1 MWLFVKYLSFKNKDM
16 FKQARGALMAT
27 QPESVASAPPMTAAG
42 RQTLRRRTRGT
53 GRKSSETLAAYL
65 FLAPYLV
72 VLGVF
77 TLFVAVYGIG
87 LSFFKIDIGITTP
100 QWVGFRYYRLLFEQ
114 LQYAAQSDFW
124 ISMWNITKY
133 TVFVVIGETAF
144 ALLLAVLLH
153 NIKHIRGFF
162 RTAFYLPAVTSSVA
176 VSLIFLWLY
185 EPQGGINYLLS
196 LVGISGP
203 HWLEDPRFA
212 LPALILL
219 NVWTTSA
226 TFMIYFLAA
235 LQDIPT
241 ELLEA
246 AEVDGANR
254 FRAFWSITF
263 PLLRP
268 AVFLVVALGT
278 IGAFQMF
285 DQAKF
290 MTNGGPLN
298 STLTPL
304 LEIYNKAFGE
314 NQFGYASAMSVIL
327 FIVIFIFT
335 LIQRRLID
343 VRN

>member
-1 MWLFVKYLSFKNKDM
+1 
-16 FKQARGALMAT
+16 MAT

-42 RQTLRRRTRGT
+42 QRTLRRRTRGSE
-53 GRKSSETLAAYL
+53 GARPGETLAAYL
-65 FLAPYLV
+65 FLLPYLI
-72 VLGVF
+72 VLLVF
-77 TLFVAVYGIG
+77 TLFVSVYGIG
-87 LSFFKIDIGITTP
+87 LSLFKIDIGITAP
-100 QWVGFRYYRLLFEQ
+100 QFVGFRYYSLLFQQ
-114 LQYAAQSDFW
+114 LQYASQSDFW
-124 ISMWNITKY
+124 ISMWNIIKY
-133 TVFVVIGETAF
+133 TFFVVIGETAL

-153 NIKHIRGFF
+153 NIKYLKGFF

-176 VSLIFLWLY
+176 VALIFLWLY

-196 LVGISGP
+196 LIGIVGP

-212 LPALILL
+212 LPALIIL
-219 NVWTTSA
+219 NIWTTSA

-235 LQDIPT
+235 LQDIPQ

-246 AEVDGANR
+246 ARVDGADR
-254 FRAFWSITF
+254 FRAFWNVTI

-268 AVFLVVALGT
+268 AIFLVVALGT

-285 DQAKF
+285 DQSKF

-314 NQFGYASAMSVIL
+314 NEFGYAAAMSVVL

-335 LIQRRLID
+335 LIQRRIID
-343 VRN
+343 VRS

>member
-1 MWLFVKYLSFKNKDM
+1 
-16 FKQARGALMAT
+16 MAT

-42 RQTLRRRTRGT
+42 QRTLRRRTGGPKGYRSG
-53 GRKSSETLAAYL
+53 ETLAAYL
-65 FLAPYLV
+65 FLLPYLV

-77 TLFVAVYGIG
+77 TVFVSFYGIG

-100 QWVGFRYYRLLFEQ
+100 QFVGFRYYRLIFEQ
-114 LQYAAQSDFW
+114 LAFASQSDFW
-124 ISMWNITKY
+124 VSMWNIVKY
-133 TVFVVIGETAF
+133 TFFVVIGETAL

-153 NIKHIRGFF
+153 NIKHLKGFF

-185 EPQGGINYLLS
+185 EPQGGINYVLS
-196 LVGISGP
+196 VVGIIGP

-212 LPALILL
+212 LTALIIL
-219 NVWTTSA
+219 NIWTTSA

-235 LQDIPT
+235 LQDIPQ
-241 ELLEA
+241 ELIEA
-246 AEVDGANR
+246 AEVDGAGP
-254 FRAFWSITF
+254 FRAFFNITI

-268 AVFLVVALGT
+268 AIFLVVALGT

-304 LEIYNKAFGE
+304 LEIYNMAFGN
-314 NQFGYASAMSVIL
+314 NQFGYAAAMSVIL

-343 VRN
+343 VQG

>member
-1 MWLFVKYLSFKNKDM
+1 
-16 FKQARGALMAT
+16 MAS
-27 QPESVASAPPMTAAG
+27 QPKSVASAPPLTPGG
-42 RQTLRRRTRGT
+42 RRQLRRGT
-53 GRKSSETLAAYL
+53 GNTTRPGETLAAYL
-65 FLAPYLV
+65 FLAPYIV
-72 VLGVF
+72 ILGIF
-77 TLFVAVYGIG
+77 TLFVAVYGVG
-87 LSFFKIDIGITTP
+87 LSLFKIDIGFTTP
-100 QWVGFRYYRLLFEQ
+100 EFVGFAYYQKLFSQ
-114 LQYAAQSDFW
+114 LAYASESDFW
-124 ISMWNITKY
+124 ISMWNITRY
-133 TVFVVIGETAF
+133 TFFVVIGETAF

-153 NIKHIRGFF
+153 NVKYLKGFF

-185 EPQGGINYLLS
+185 TPQGGINYLLS
-196 LVGISGP
+196 LIGIPGP
-203 HWLEDPRFA
+203 HWLEDPTFA
-212 LPALILL
+212 LPALMIL
-219 NVWTTSA
+219 NIWTTSA

-246 AEVDGANR
+246 AEVDGADR
-254 FRAFWSITF
+254 IRAFWNITL

-268 AVFLVVALGT
+268 AIFLVVALGT

-290 MTNGGPLN
+290 MSQGGNGGPLK

-304 LEIYNKAFGE
+304 LEIYNKAFTD

-327 FIVIFIFT
+327 FIVIFAFT

-343 VRN
+343 VKN

>member
-1 MWLFVKYLSFKNKDM
+1 
-16 FKQARGALMAT
+16 MAT
-27 QPESVASAPPMTAAG
+27 QPESVSSAPPLTSAG
-42 RQTLRRRTRGT
+42 RRTLRRRTGGAGGARA
-53 GRKSSETLAAYL
+53 SETLAAYL

-72 VLGVF
+72 VLAVF
-77 TLFVAVYGIG
+77 TIFVSVYGIG
-87 LSFFKIDIGITTP
+87 LSFFKIDIGITAP
-100 QWVGFRYYRLLFEQ
+100 QFVGFRYYSLLFQQ
-114 LQYAAQSDFW
+114 LQFASDSDFW

-133 TVFVVIGETAF
+133 TLFVVLGETIL
-144 ALLLAVLLH
+144 ALILAVLLH
-153 NIKHIRGFF
+153 NIKYLKGFF
-162 RTAFYLPAVTSSVA
+162 RTVFYLPAVTSSVA

-196 LVGISGP
+196 LVGINGP
-203 HWLEDPRFA
+203 HWLEDPNFA
-212 LPALILL
+212 LPALIIL
-219 NVWTTSA
+219 NIWTTSA

-241 ELLEA
+241 ELIEA
-246 AEVDGANR
+246 AEVDGAGP
-254 FRAFWSITF
+254 FRAFINVTL

-268 AVFLVVALGT
+268 AIFLVVALGT

-290 MTNGGPLN
+290 MTAGGPLR

-314 NQFGYASAMSVIL
+314 NQFGYAAAMSVVL

-343 VRN
+343 VRS

>member
-1 MWLFVKYLSFKNKDM
+1 
-16 FKQARGALMAT
+16 MAT

-42 RQTLRRRTRGT
+42 QNTLRRRTGGSKGYKRG
-53 GRKSSETLAAYL
+53 EALAAYL

-72 VLGVF
+72 VLAVF
-77 TLFVAVYGIG
+77 TLFVSLYGVG
-87 LSFFKIDIGITTP
+87 LSLFKIDIGITAP
-100 QWVGFRYYRLLFEQ
+100 QFVGFRYYQLLFEQ
-114 LQYAAQSDFW
+114 LAYASQSDFW
-124 ISMWNITKY
+124 VSMWNIVKY
-133 TVFVVIGETAF
+133 TFFVVIGETAL

-153 NIKHIRGFF
+153 NIKHLKGFF

-196 LVGISGP
+196 VIGINGP

-212 LPALILL
+212 LASLIIL
-219 NVWTTSA
+219 NIWTTSA

-235 LQDIPT
+235 LQDIPQ
-241 ELLEA
+241 ELIEA
-246 AEVDGANR
+246 AEVDGAGP
-254 FRAFWSITF
+254 FRAFFNITL

-314 NQFGYASAMSVIL
+314 NEFGYAAAMSVIL
-327 FIVIFIFT
+327 FIVILIFT

-343 VRN
+343 TQN